1 LRGYSA
7 AFGQYRT
14 AVGAFGYGERMNM
27 TGIERTVE
35 IPAEILTSPALL
47 FLYHRVEQVFG
58 VKTESE
64 DIVKLNE
71 YIEKCCGASFI
82 ENPAAFESMFT
93 SREKVFEISKLV
105 TINETYF
112 FREGAHFELLVR
124 LLPKLAELNRPI
136 RVCSAATSIGCEAY
150 SIAMLLD
157 YHGKG
162 GRYFDFEIDA
172 FDISAGEIETAKN
185 ARYTANT
192 LRGDGSNWK
201 YILDLYLIPDNGEY
215 VVSQNICRKVHFF
228 NHNIMRGLSGQ
239 YDVIFFRNAL
249 IYFTSRNRLI
259 VINDLA
265 ESLFD
270 GGILFL
276 GITETSSVSH
286 PLLISRYLSDVFFFE
301 KAAGIFIPGKTEG
314 NQVAVPPVK
323 KEQAV
328 QVETQVRGDRDKPV
342 QPKRTQPQKAELAID
357 YGEIMAILGTE
368 EGQTNARK
376 TLESLANRNSPAES
390 EAADV
395 KDTDFP
401 SGSEFAASV
410 VYFLNVQDFNSAD
423 LVLSQM
429 EKYNAS
435 TLTQFLRGDYHFY
448 QGNVKDAEYFY
459 EASARKDKAF
469 WPAFYR
475 IASLAAD
482 GNRTKYEYKIKKAI
496 ESIGLSK
503 SFGPDKQLHYECC
516 MGGFSPDYFLRILE
530 RKLT

>member
-1 LRGYSA
+1 
-7 AFGQYRT
+7 
-14 AVGAFGYGERMNM
+14 MNM
-27 TGIERTVE
+27 TDIERTVE
-35 IPAEILTSPALL
+35 IPAEVLTSPALL

-58 VKTESE
+58 IKTESE
-64 DIVKLNE
+64 DMVKLNE

-93 SREKVFEISKLV
+93 SREKIFEISKLV

-124 LLPKLAELNRPI
+124 LLPQLAALNRPI

-172 FDISAGEIETAKN
+172 FDISAEEIETAKN
-185 ARYTANT
+185 AHYTANT

-215 VVSQNICRKVHFF
+215 VVSQNIRRKVRFF
-228 NHNIMRGLSGQ
+228 NHNIMRGLSSQ
-239 YDVIFFRNAL
+239 YDIVFFRNAL

-259 VINDLA
+259 VINDLV

-286 PLLISRYLSDVFFFE
+286 PLLVSRYLSDVFYFQ
-301 KAAGIFIPGKTEG
+301 KTGGIFFPSQPDGYQGVT
-314 NQVAVPPVK
+314 ATVK
-323 KEQAV
+323 KEQTV
-328 QVETQVRGDRDKPV
+328 PVEAQTRSDREKLV
-342 QPKRTQPQKAELAID
+342 QPPRRTQPQKAELAID
-357 YGEIMAILGTE
+357 YGEIMTILGTE
-368 EGQTNARK
+368 EGQPNAQK
-376 TLESLANRNSPAES
+376 TLEILANTKNTAEN

-395 KDTDFP
+395 KDTGFLR
-401 SGSEFAASV
+401 GSELAASV
-410 VYFLNVQDFNSAD
+410 VYFLNVQNFDSAD
-423 LVLSQM
+423 LVLLQM
-429 EKYNAS
+429 EKYSAG
-435 TLTQFLRGDYHFY
+435 TLTLFLRGDYHFY
-448 QGNVKDAEYFY
+448 RGNVKDAEYFF
-459 EASARKDKAF
+459 EAAAVKDKAF

-482 GNRTKYEYKIKKAI
+482 GHRTKYEYKIKKAI

-503 SFGPDKQLHYECC
+503 SFGPDKKLHYECC